1 MKNALR
7 FAIATA
13 AVVLVAG
20 GASAQKGEQ
29 IAKVQIDFEFMAA
42 AKTMPAGTYLF
53 EASGPS
59 VIIRPA
65 AGSGASTT
73 LPIATRLGRPEA
85 GATNSL
91 VFDMVKGERLLSEIW
106 PAGAKDGYC
115 VLATSGEHTHQIVGW
130 SK

>member
-1 MKNALR
+1 MKHALR
-7 FAIATA
+7 FAIAMM
-13 AVVLVAG
+13 AVILVAS

-42 AKTMPAGTYLF
+42 GKAMPAGAYLF

-65 AGSGASTT
+65 AGSGPSST
-73 LPIATRLGRPEA
+73 LPIATRLGRPE
-85 GATNSL
+85 GPATNTL

-115 VLATSGEHTHQIVGW
+115 VLATSAEHTHQIVGG